1 MCAYCSRYTCNGFV
15 IMRIKN
21 IDLTEGNITK
31 KLWAFA
37 LPLMFGN
44 VLQQLYNLVDTFVVG
59 KYIGE
64 NALAAV
70 GSSYTLVTFLTSVI
84 IGLCLG
90 AGAFISMAF
99 GSRNNGMIRNGIF
112 LSFILIFSV
121 TVVLAAASYIFLPG
135 ILGVM
140 NIPDNVKYGMTTY
153 MLYSL
158 AGLFGVFLYNYISGV
173 LRGIGNSAVP
183 LLFLSVTVVLNIV
196 LDLYFVCSLGLGIA
210 GAAAATMISQYISG
224 IGIVIYFII
233 KYPEY
238 RVKRCD
244 MKMGT
249 GNFGKIMSLS
259 GFTCLQQS
267 VMNFGI
273 LMVQGVV
280 NSFGT
285 DVMAA
290 FTVAVKI
297 DTIAYMPVQDFGNA
311 FSIFVAQNYGAEKSD
326 RITLGI
332 KKSLVSVVL
341 FCVVI
346 STTVCIAAPWLMR
359 IFVDQNSVGIINTGV
374 RYLRIEGAFYVGI
387 GILFMLYGYYR
398 AVNCPVVSVILTVIS
413 LGTRVLLANV
423 LSGIPSV
430 GVVGIWV
437 SIPIGW
443 VLADLAGI
451 IYYFIKK
458 SKDTVKIR
466 GI

>member
-1 MCAYCSRYTCNGFV
+1 MS
-15 IMRIKN
+15 N
-21 IDLTEGNITK
+21 I
-31 KLWAFA
+31 
-37 LPLMFGN
+37 
-44 VLQQLYNLVDTFVVG
+44 
-59 KYIGE
+59 
-64 NALAAV
+64 
-70 GSSYTLVTFLTSVI
+70 
-84 IGLCLG
+84 
-90 AGAFISMAF
+90 
-99 GSRNNGMIRNGIF
+99 
-112 LSFILIFSV
+112 
-121 TVVLAAASYIFLPG
+121 
-135 ILGVM
+135 
-140 NIPDNVKYGMTTY
+140 
-153 MLYSL
+153 
-158 AGLFGVFLYNYISGV
+158 FLYNYISGV
-173 LRGIGNSAVP
+173 LRGIGNSTVP

-244 MKMGT
+244 MKTGT

-332 KKSLVSVVL
+332 KKSLISVVL

-359 IFVDQNSVGIINTGV
+359 IFVDRNSVGIINTGV
-374 RYLRIEGAFYVGI
+374 RYLRIEGTFYVGI

>member
-1 MCAYCSRYTCNGFV
+1 MK
-15 IMRIKN
+15 IKN

-31 KLWAFA
+31 KLWTFA

-59 KYIGE
+59 RYIGE

-99 GSRNNGMIRNGIF
+99 GSRNNDMIRNGIF
-112 LSFILIFSV
+112 LSFIPVFSV
-121 TVVLAAASYIFLPG
+121 TVILAVASYIFLPD
-135 ILGVM
+135 ILGIM
-140 NIPDNVKYGMTTY
+140 NIPVSVKDGMTTY

-158 AGLFGVFLYNYISGV
+158 AGLFGVFLYNYVSGV
-173 LRGIGNSAVP
+173 LRGIGNSFVP
-183 LLFLSVTVVLNIV
+183 LLFLSVTVVLNIF

-238 RVKRCD
+238 RIKKRD
-244 MKMGT
+244 MKCGT

-267 VMNFGI
+267 VMNLGI

-311 FSIFVAQNYGAEKSD
+311 FSIFVAQNYGAGKSD

-332 KKSLVSVVL
+332 KKSLISVVI
-341 FCVVI
+341 FCVII
-346 STTVCIAAPWLMR
+346 SAVVCITAPWLMGF
-359 IFVDQNSVGIINTGV
+359 FVDKSKTGIISTGV
-374 RYLRIEGAFYVGI
+374 GYLRTEGIFYVGI
-387 GILFMLYGYYR
+387 GFLFMLYGYYR

-423 LSGIPSV
+423 LSGIEAV
-430 GVVGIWV
+430 GVTGIWV

-443 VLADLAGI
+443 ILADLVGI
-451 IYYFIKK
+451 IYYFIKNK
-458 SKDTVKIR
+458 RYIKRR